1 MVASKTPRKK
11 RVVRRPPKLWT
22 SPWQTV
28 TKPKPNIMI
37 DTKVDRELVSGEKR
51 GNLNAHQTDGLNFF
65 KRKLDGISN
74 RT

>member
-1 MVASKTPRKK
+1 VASKTPKKK
-11 RVVRRPPKLWT
+11 RVVRRPPKPRT
-22 SPWQTV
+22 SPCIIV

-37 DTKVDRELVSGEKR
+37 DTEAHHEFTSDER
-51 GNLNAHQTDGLNFF
+51 GGNQNIHQTEGLNFF